1 MSNLPEGSKPLL
13 NTKTNEFI
21 EGAGGVLASRRILAG
36 EGLLKWAFREAPVN
50 PADNGW
56 RFLAE
61 EDDDTYINTPG
72 NLVVVDFNTVA
83 AIEPAVIS
91 IYLLPIGSDL
101 QLVEERTGR
110 LVFYDNRT
118 QQPLSE

>member
-1 MSNLPEGSKPLL
+1 
-13 NTKTNEFI
+13 
-21 EGAGGVLASRRILAG
+21 
-36 EGLLKWAFREAPVN
+36 VN